1 MLTAL
6 LATALVFAAIGLLLY
21 LIALLYIGFRAATS
35 ERRGS
40 ASSRRGATGGL
51 RVVGGGN
58 RSGPSGGWT
67 TGVERWRIER
77 CIATGRRGDALRE
90 QGNLDAALHAYQ
102 AGFFLH
108 PVRDRQLATTVANHH
123 TGLLSR
129 LISITEDM
137 QGGTVRLFS
146 LAKVDRLLNE
156 RSDLQRR
163 YLANRQSSDRQRQRE
178 VDRQLAQNRSELQA
192 ALRQLIVEIQ
202 GSRPA
207 ERLH

>member
-6 LATALVFAAIGLLLY
+6 LATALVFAAVGLLLY
-21 LIALLYIGFRAATS
+21 LVALLYYGLRAATS
-35 ERRGS
+35 ERRGTTI
-40 ASSRRGATGGL
+40 ARQAGGL
-51 RVVGGGN
+51 RVIGSARRAGT
-58 RSGPSGGWT
+58 RAGWT

-77 CIATGRRGDALRE
+77 CIAQGRRGDALRE
-90 QGNLDAALHAYQ
+90 QGNLDAALRAYQ

-108 PVRDRQLATTVANHH
+108 PIRDRQLATVVANHH

-129 LISITEDM
+129 LIAITEDM

-163 YLANRQSSDRQRQRE
+163 YLANRQSSDAQRLRD
-178 VDRQLAQNRSELQA
+178 VNRQLGQNRSELQA
-192 ALRQLIVEIQ
+192 ALRQLVVEIQ